1 MPRDPAQGGPSD
13 RERLQHMLDA
23 ALDVRS
29 YVNGRRREDLDSDS
43 MLRRALVNAL
53 QVIGESAARVTDTG
67 RSRVASL
74 PWGQI
79 VATRH
84 ILVHVYW
91 GIDADQ
97 VWNMAIRDVPVLI
110 AALESAFA
118 SWPFPTP
125 PESDTTDS

>member
-1 MPRDPAQGGPSD
+1 MPRDPAKGGPND

-23 ALDVRS
+23 ALDVRA
-29 YVNGRRREDLDSDS
+29 YIKGRRREDLDTDS

-53 QVIGESAARVTDTG
+53 QVIGEAAARVSDEG
-67 RSRVASL
+67 RAKVASL

-79 VATRH
+79 VASRH

-97 VWNMAIRDVPVLI
+97 VWNMAVQDVPTLI
-110 AALESAFA
+110 AALEAAFV
-118 SWPFPTP
+118 SWPLVERPKR
-125 PESDTTDS
+125 

>member
-1 MPRDPAQGGPSD
+1 MPRDPARGGRND

-23 ALDVRS
+23 AADVRS
-29 YVNGRRREDLDSDS
+29 YVAARRREDLDTDS

-53 QVIGESAARVTDTG
+53 QAIGEAAARVSDEG
-67 RSRVASL
+67 RARVPSL

-79 VATRH
+79 VAARH

-97 VWNMAIRDVPVLI
+97 VWNMAVQDVPELV
-110 AALESAFA
+110 AALESAVV
-118 SWPFPTP
+118 SWPLPEP
-125 PESDTTDS
+125 PAA

>member
-1 MPRDPAQGGPSD
+1 MPRDPAKGGPND
-13 RERLQHMLDA
+13 RERMQHMLDA
-23 ALDVRS
+23 ALDVRA
-29 YVNGRRREDLDSDS
+29 YVTARTRADLDHHS

-53 QVIGESAARVTDTG
+53 QVVGEAAARVSDEG
-67 RSRVASL
+67 RSRVPAL

-97 VWNMAIRDVPVLI
+97 IWNMAVEDVPALI
-110 AALESAFA
+110 GALEAAFA
-118 SWPFPTP
+118 GWPLSEPPT
-125 PESDTTDS
+125 E

>member
-1 MPRDPAQGGPSD
+1 MPRDPARGGPND

-29 YVNGRRREDLDSDS
+29 YVAGRSRTDLDTDS

-53 QVIGESAARVTDTG
+53 QVVGESAARVSNEG
-67 RSRVASL
+67 RARVPSL

-79 VATRH
+79 IAARH

-91 GIDADQ
+91 GIDVDQ
-97 VWNMAIRDVPVLI
+97 IWNMAVEDVPALI
-110 AALESAFA
+110 AALEAA
-118 SWPFPTP
+118 LVGWPLTNEPKG
-125 PESDTTDS
+125 

>member
-1 MPRDPAQGGPSD
+1 MPRDPAKGGPND

-23 ALDVRS
+23 ALDVQTYITGRS
-29 YVNGRRREDLDSDS
+29 RGDLDTDS

-53 QVIGESAARVTDTG
+53 QVVGEAAARVSDEG
-67 RSRVASL
+67 RERVPTL

-79 VATRH
+79 VAARH

-97 VWNMAIRDVPVLI
+97 VWNMAVEDVPALI
-110 AALESAFA
+110 AALEAAFVA
-118 SWPFPTP
+118 WPLPEP
-125 PESDTTDS
+125 PRD